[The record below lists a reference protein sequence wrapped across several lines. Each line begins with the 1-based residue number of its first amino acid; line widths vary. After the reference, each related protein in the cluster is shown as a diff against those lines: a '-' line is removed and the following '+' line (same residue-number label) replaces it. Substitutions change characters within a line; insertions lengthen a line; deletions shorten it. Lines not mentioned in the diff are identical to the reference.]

1 MENLLFCL
9 NATVPIFLTMML
21 GCLFK
26 KIGWIDELFTKR
38 LNKFVFQV
46 ALPALLFEDL
56 ATVDLAE
63 VWDMGYVVYCFAATF
78 LGIGICY
85 LISLLLKDKSIQG
98 EFVQASYR
106 SSAALM
112 GIAIIQNIYGNAGMA
127 PLMIIG
133 TVPLYNV
140 MAVVI
145 LSILKPERGKVDKA
159 LLLKKGNCNKPDYTR
174 YFSRYDLVGT
184 APSDAENSGQ
194 NGFQCRRSGDPAW
207 FDGAGCFVRFKA
219 GCRKNQTGDCCNLYQ
234 ADRSGGNFSSNWRD
248 ARLYT

>member
-1 MENLLFCL
+1 MVELLPDRKGGFIRMENLLFCL

-63 VWDMGYVVYCFAATF
+63 VWDMGYVAYCFAATF

-106 SSAALM
+106 TRCCQSD
-112 GIAIIQNIYGNAGMA
+112 
-127 PLMIIG
+127 G
-133 TVPLYNV
+133 TPY
-140 MAVVI
+140 
-145 LSILKPERGKVDKA
+145 
-159 LLLKKGNCNKPDYTR
+159 
-174 YFSRYDLVGT
+174 
-184 APSDAENSGQ
+184 
-194 NGFQCRRSGDPAW
+194 
-207 FDGAGCFVRFKA
+207 
-219 GCRKNQTGDCCNLYQ
+219 
-234 ADRSGGNFSSNWRD
+234 
-248 ARLYT
+248 

>member
-1 MENLLFCL
+1 MVELLPDRKDGFIRMENLLFCL

-26 KIGWIDELFTKR
+26 KIGWMDELFTKR

-63 VWDMGYVVYCFAATF
+63 VWDMGYVAYCFAATF

-127 PLMIIG
+127 PLMISE
-133 TVPLYNV
+133 P
-140 MAVVI
+140 
-145 LSILKPERGKVDKA
+145 
-159 LLLKKGNCNKPDYTR
+159 
-174 YFSRYDLVGT
+174 
-184 APSDAENSGQ
+184 
-194 NGFQCRRSGDPAW
+194 CR
-207 FDGAGCFVRFKA
+207 F
-219 GCRKNQTGDCCNLYQ
+219 TM
-234 ADRSGGNFSSNWRD
+234 
-248 ARLYT
+248 

>member
-1 MENLLFCL
+1 MVELLPDRKGGFIRMENLLFCL

-63 VWDMGYVVYCFAATF
+63 VWDMGYVAYCFAATF

-145 LSILKPERGKVDKA
+145 LSILKPERGKVDKGA
-159 LLLKKGNCNKPDYTR
+159 AFKDRKGNCNKPDYTR
-174 YFSRYDLVGT
+174 YFSRYDLVGLRLPMPKILDKT
-184 APSDAENSGQ
+184 
-194 NGFQCRRSGDPAW
+194 
-207 FDGAGCFVRFKA
+207 V
-219 GCRKNQTGDCCNLYQ
+219 
-234 ADRSGGNFSSNWRD
+234 SNVGVL
-248 ARLYT
+248 ATRLV

>member
-63 VWDMGYVVYCFAATF
+63 VWDMGYVAYCFAATF

-145 LSILKPERGKVDKA
+145 LSILKPERGKVD
-159 LLLKKGNCNKPDYTR
+159 
-174 YFSRYDLVGT
+174 GT

-207 FDGAGCFVRFKA
+207 SDGAGCFVRFKA

>member
-63 VWDMGYVVYCFAATF
+63 VWDMGYVAYCFAATF

-85 LISLLLKDKSIQG
+85 LISLLLKDNP
-98 EFVQASYR
+98 FRAS
-106 SSAALM
+106 S
-112 GIAIIQNIYGNAGMA
+112 
-127 PLMIIG
+127 
-133 TVPLYNV
+133 
-140 MAVVI
+140 
-145 LSILKPERGKVDKA
+145 
-159 LLLKKGNCNKPDYTR
+159 
-174 YFSRYDLVGT
+174 
-184 APSDAENSGQ
+184 
-194 NGFQCRRSGDPAW
+194 CRRLT
-207 FDGAGCFVRFKA
+207 GA
-219 GCRKNQTGDCCNLYQ
+219 
-234 ADRSGGNFSSNWRD
+234 
-248 ARLYT
+248 ARR